1 MNEPTIQQI
10 EKVSVRK
17 NRLFFWA
24 VVITAL
30 NPILSGLI
38 LGILFLAEPDLKKE
52 GKIVILFAAV
62 WGLIALA
69 LIYKYR
75 IGV

>member
-1 MNEPTIQQI
+1 MNESNVQT
-10 EKVSVRK
+10 EKVSIHK
-17 NRLFFWA
+17 NRLFLWA

-38 LGILFLAEPDLKKE
+38 LGILFLREPDLKKE
-52 GKIVILFAAV
+52 GKIVTLFAIV
-62 WGLIALA
+62 WGLIELG

-75 IGV
+75 IGM